1 MKKKRRKETN
11 RNSYLVNMILF
22 IGFAF
27 EFYIRKDNFL
37 GTLLIFNGLVNLL
50 AYQQAP
56 RKIGSITIILT
67 LFSLLLSATV
77 AYNYLEINYEILFY
91 FWTFITLIYFIIMA
105 SDTFNLIRS
114 KRYRKKHRNK
124 I

>member
-1 MKKKRRKETN
+1 
-11 RNSYLVNMILF
+11 MILF

-27 EFYIRKDNFL
+27 EFFIRKDNFL

-114 KRYRKKHRNK
+114 KRHRKKHRNK